1 MSEDPTVMKL
11 ERDDSCC
18 ALQRDA
24 WMATLSNSRMVT
36 GFALLAWEPTIGHAS
51 DDAKIVQS
59 G

>member
-18 ALQRDA
+18 VLQRDA
-24 WMATLSNSRMVT
+24 WMATLSNSRMAMVSRSWH
-36 GFALLAWEPTIGHAS
+36 GDHNNRAS